1 MPVLGIDRLLRRR
14 PMAAMLAALTGGSYE
29 LQSDTLRLGRV
40 TTANPVHEVEV
51 EGQTIATVVGPDAE
65 RVAGVLSAVAEIETE
80 RRRLADEV
88 LALYREVN
96 LMYALADRLA
106 GATDSSDLA
115 QRMTT
120 EATRLVPA
128 TASMVIIEGASP
140 RATRFGDHAAIHE
153 PAALAR
159 ARVEVAAQRST
170 LIAPLTVDERERGAI
185 VLFRDGQAFS
195 AGDLKLVSTVAS
207 QGAALVARVLDG
219 ERRQAAAEHREQR
232 LRQQIDELRVELDA
246 SRQATD
252 DEVPESDAGYLPELR
267 ARIEALRKIVR
278 SSVHDDAE

>member
-1 MPVLGIDRLLRRR
+1 MPLPDIERLLRRR
-14 PMAAMLAALTGGSYE
+14 PMADMLAALTGGCYE
-29 LQSDTLRLGRV
+29 LHSHTLRVGGA
-40 TTANPVHEVEV
+40 TIANSAHAVEV

-65 RVAGVLSAVAEIETE
+65 RVAGVLSAVAQIETE

-140 RATRFGDHAAIHE
+140 RAIRFGDRTAIHE

-159 ARVEVAAQRST
+159 ARVEVDEPSST

-185 VLFRDGQAFS
+185 VLFRHDKAFS

-219 ERRQAAAEHREQR
+219 ERRQAAAERREQR

-246 SRQATD
+246 S
-252 DEVPESDAGYLPELR
+252 PSD
-267 ARIEALRKIVR
+267 
-278 SSVHDDAE
+278 